1 MGVRTMHITMA
12 MSAIARGTH
21 AIDSANDAIEVV
33 PESVR
38 SNRGVMLP
46 TQGCSL
52 YKRKHPLIGA

>member
-1 MGVRTMHITMA
+1 MDIPMA
-12 MSAIARGTH
+12 TTAIARGTH
-21 AIDSANDAIEVV
+21 AIDPADRTIEAV

-38 SNRGVMLP
+38 GNRAVMLP